1 MSRAGLARLYAQTM
15 VGISRAFLQFTKI
28 KMIQNVTKAEEQLV
42 KSVSKTGGGKWV
54 GPSQWLRRVEE
65 AMRRHGPDALIQTKV
80 GGLCCAN
87 HPNCRMAAISF
98 LKSWILSHFN
108 GS

>member
-42 KSVSKTGGGKWV
+42 KSVSKTGGGQMGW
-54 GPSQWLRRVEE
+54 PFSMAEE
-65 AMRRHGPDALIQTKV
+65 S
-80 GGLCCAN
+80 GGGHAT
-87 HPNCRMAAISF
+87 P
-98 LKSWILSHFN
+98 WP
-108 GS
+108 